1 VATRIDP
8 RLRQKLQERLG
19 VSQPRLY
26 QLIAATASQ
35 LMLDNRLAAI
45 ALARSHGVNVN
56 RFASSADLAE
66 IRGSYS
72 AAVRPTAP
80 PGPTPTTVRKAL
92 TKLKKK
98 KNRAKQKNAVW
109 VVHGRNTQVRD
120 SLFAF
125 LRAIGLTPL
134 EFSKAV
140 RRTKKAAPYVGEIL
154 DAAFANIAAV
164 VVLLTPDDQA
174 RLKRKFLHR
183 RDPAYE
189 RRLTGQARPNVL
201 FEAGT
206 AFGSHPRSTVLV
218 EVGDLRPFS
227 DIAGRH
233 VVRLRND
240 AKSRVEFADRLR
252 VAGCDVVT
260 DGTDWLTVGNFASNL
275 T

>member
-1 VATRIDP
+1 MAARIDS
-8 RLRQKLQERLG
+8 RLRQKLLDQLG
-19 VSQPRLY
+19 VSKPRLY
-26 QLIAATASQ
+26 QLIAATAGQ

-45 ALARSHGVNVN
+45 ALARSRGINVN
-56 RFASSADLAE
+56 RFASAADLAE

-72 AAVRPTAP
+72 AAGHSSPGGSAP
-80 PGPTPTTVRKAL
+80 PTVRKAL
-92 TKLKKK
+92 TKLRKKK
-98 KNRAKQKNAVW
+98 TRAKERNTVW
-109 VVHGRNTQVRD
+109 VVHGRNTKIRD

-164 VVLLTPDDQA
+164 IVLLTPDDQA
-174 RLKRKFLHR
+174 RLKPKFLQR
-183 RDPAYE
+183 RDPPYE
-189 RRLTGQARPNVL
+189 KRLTGQARPNVL

-206 AFGSHPRSTVLV
+206 AFGSHPRSTVIV

-233 VVRLRND
+233 VVRLRDD
-240 AKSRVEFADRLR
+240 ARSRIELADRLR
-252 VAGCDVVT
+252 VAGCNVVT
-260 DGTDWLTVGNFASNL
+260 DGTDWLTVGDFSSSL